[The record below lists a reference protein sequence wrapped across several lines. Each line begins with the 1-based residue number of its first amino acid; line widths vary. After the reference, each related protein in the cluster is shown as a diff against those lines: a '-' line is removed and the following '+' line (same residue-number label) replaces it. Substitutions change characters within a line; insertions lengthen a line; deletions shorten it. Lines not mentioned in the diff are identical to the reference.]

1 MTARARS
8 LLFCRACAEPTA
20 VPTGVRVG
28 VLLGVGLSGLSCA
41 EYESD
46 NANAV
51 AVNLALA
58 ETLIGVD
65 ENDFGPHVCIAA
77 GRRRLS
83 PQSATPALAQHG
95 SRRLQSSSDAVQID
109 VVVTVNSADYGRG
122 RRGRTAMSLV
132 QNATTGALTS
142 IQDNSPSGLCSL

>member
-83 PQSATPALAQHG
+83 PQSATPAPTPPGGG

-109 VVVTVNSADYGRG
+109 VVVTVNSADYG
-122 RRGRTAMSLV
+122 TAADVQDEVMSLV
-132 QNATTGALTS
+132 QNATSSGALGKVS
-142 IQDNSPSGLCSL
+142 YLGEG